1 MNTKLFTGM
10 GLALALG
17 ACVSMPQPNA
27 ALETARSAV
36 QTAEADPNV
45 NKFAPLELDRARK
58 ELSIAEDASLH
69 HQDAEVDQPAYL
81 ATQNARLA
89 QAHGAAKADDARVAA
104 GQIERD
110 QIVLAS
116 RTREAE
122 NARASAANSRAAAD
136 VALNQRDQA
145 AASAANSRAAAD
157 AALNQRDQA
166 AASAADSRAA
176 ADVALNQRDQAVS
189 QRDQAND
196 QTARANGETAR
207 VQAELDA
214 LKATPTPRGLVMTL
228 GDVLFDTGRAELKSG
243 AGRKMDQLG
252 QFLVEHADR
261 RVQID
266 GFTDSVG
273 TDSYNEDLS
282 QRRAD
287 AVKTALINRGVQP
300 SRIGTEGYGKAY
312 PVANNN
318 DSGGRQLNRRVEV
331 VIGGD
336 NGTAISPRAGL

>member
-1 MNTKLFTGM
+1 MNAKILTGI

-17 ACVSMPQPNA
+17 ACVTMPQPNA
-27 ALETARSAV
+27 ALETARAAV

-45 NKFAPLELDRARK
+45 NKFAPLDLDRARK
-58 ELSIAEDASLH
+58 DLSIAEDASLH
-69 HQDAEVDQPAYL
+69 HQDAQVDQPAYL

-89 QAHGAAKADDARVAA
+89 QAHAAAKADDTRVAA

-110 QIVLAS
+110 QIMLAA
-116 RTREAE
+116 RTREAQ
-122 NARASAANSRAAAD
+122 NANASAANSRAVAD

-145 AASAANSRAAAD
+145 
-157 AALNQRDQA
+157 
-166 AASAADSRAA
+166 
-176 ADVALNQRDQAVS
+176 
-189 QRDQAND
+189 ND
-196 QTARANGETAR
+196 ETAR

-214 LKATPTPRGLVMTL
+214 LKATPTPRGMVMTL

-243 AGRKMDQLG
+243 ATRKMDQLA
-252 QFLVEHADR
+252 QFLMEHPDR
-261 RVQID
+261 RVQIE
-266 GFTDSVG
+266 GFTDSIG

-287 AVKTALINRGVQP
+287 AVKAALINRGVQP

-312 PVANNN
+312 PVANNT

-331 VIGGD
+331 VIGGN
-336 NGTAISPRAGL
+336 NGTAIAPRSGF

>member
-1 MNTKLFTGM
+1 MNAKYFTGM

-27 ALETARSAV
+27 ALETARLAV

-45 NKFAPLELDRARK
+45 NKFAPLDLDRSRK

-69 HQDAEVDQPAYL
+69 HRDAEVDQPAYL

-89 QAHGAAKADDARVAA
+89 QAHGATRADDARVAA

-122 NARASAANSRAAAD
+122 NAKASAANSR
-136 VALNQRDQA
+136 V
-145 AASAANSRAAAD
+145 AAD

-166 AASAADSRAA
+166 
-176 ADVALNQRDQAVS
+176 VNQRDQA
-189 QRDQAND
+189 
-196 QTARANGETAR
+196 TGETAR

-252 QFLVEHADR
+252 QFLVEHSDR

-266 GFTDSVG
+266 GFTDSIG

-287 AVKTALINRGVQP
+287 SVKTALINRGVQP

-336 NGTAISPRAGL
+336 HGTAISPRAGL

>member
-122 NARASAANSRAAAD
+122 NAR
-136 VALNQRDQA
+136 
-145 AASAANSRAAAD
+145 ASAANSRAAAD

>member
-1 MNTKLFTGM
+1 MNAKLFTGM

-27 ALETARSAV
+27 ALETARLAV
-36 QTAEADPNV
+36 QTAEGDSNV
-45 NKFAPLELDRARK
+45 NKFAPLDLDRARK
-58 ELSIAEDASLH
+58 DLSIAEAAALH
-69 HQDAEVDQPAYL
+69 HQDADVDQPAYL

-104 GQIERD
+104 GQMERD

-122 NARASAANSRAAAD
+122 NARASAANSKA
-136 VALNQRDQA
+136 VAE
-145 AASAANSRAAAD
+145 
-157 AALNQRDQA
+157 
-166 AASAADSRAA
+166 
-176 ADVALNQRDQAVS
+176 VALNQRDQAVN

-196 QTARANGETAR
+196 EAAR
-207 VQAELDA
+207 VQAELEA

-252 QFLVEHADR
+252 QFLVEHQDR

-331 VIGGD
+331 VIGGN
-336 NGTAISPRAGL
+336 NGTAISPRSGL

>member
-1 MNTKLFTGM
+1 MNARILTGM

-17 ACVSMPQPNA
+17 ACATMPQPNA
-27 ALETARSAV
+27 ALETARVAV

-45 NKFAPLELDRARK
+45 SKYAPLDLDRARK
-58 ELSIAEDASLH
+58 DLSIAEDASLH
-69 HQDAEVDQPAYL
+69 HHDADVDQPAYL

-89 QAHGAAKADDARVAA
+89 QAHAATKADDARVAA
-104 GQIERD
+104 GQLERD
-110 QIVLAS
+110 QIMLAA

-122 NARASAANSRAAAD
+122 NAKQSAANARASAADARAVAD

-145 AASAANSRAAAD
+145 
-157 AALNQRDQA
+157 
-166 AASAADSRAA
+166 
-176 ADVALNQRDQAVS
+176 
-189 QRDQAND
+189 
-196 QTARANGETAR
+196 TEETAR

-214 LKATPTPRGLVMTL
+214 LKATPTPRGMVMTL

-243 AGRKMDQLG
+243 AGRKIDQLA
-252 QFLVEHADR
+252 QFLMEHPDR
-261 RVQID
+261 RVQIE

-273 TDSYNEDLS
+273 SDSYNEELS

-287 AVKTALINRGVQP
+287 AVKAALINRGVAP
-300 SRIGTEGYGKAY
+300 SRIATEGYGKAY

-331 VIGGD
+331 VIGGN
-336 NGTAISPRAGL
+336 NGTAIAPRSGS

>member
-1 MNTKLFTGM
+1 MNAKLLTGM

-45 NKFAPLELDRARK
+45 NRFAPLELDRARK
-58 ELSIAEDASLH
+58 DLSIAEDASLH
-69 HQDAEVDQPAYL
+69 HQDADVDQPAYL

-89 QAHGAAKADDARVAA
+89 QAHGATKADDARVAA

-122 NARASAANSRAAAD
+122 NARASAANSRI
-136 VALNQRDQA
+136 
-145 AASAANSRAAAD
+145 AAD

-166 AASAADSRAA
+166 
-176 ADVALNQRDQAVS
+176 VN

-196 QTARANGETAR
+196 ETAR
-207 VQAELDA
+207 VQAELEA

-252 QFLVEHADR
+252 QFLVEHTDR

-287 AVKTALINRGVQP
+287 SVKTALINRGVQP

-331 VIGGD
+331 VIGGN
-336 NGTAISPRAGL
+336 NGTAISPRSGL